1 MRASMAV
8 CSAALTIG
16 VMAACN
22 GSSTAPA
29 NCDGQTTSASFVEGA
44 ALTGVVTQ
52 IAVPSATA
60 GATKVVAVRVHGDP
74 DYTIGFTV
82 STATAV
88 FQQHGGSAPT
98 PSNACRLS
106 VGEQVQFPADTYL
119 SGFGD
124 YLPSGNDP
132 APPLPPAVTQIVIVR

>member
-1 MRASMAV
+1 MRSSWTFL
-8 CSAALTIG
+8 SATVI
-16 VMAACN
+16 AAIIAGCD

-29 NCDGQTTSASFVEGA
+29 QCDWQTTSATFVDGET
-44 ALTGVVTQ
+44 LTGVVTQ
-52 IAVPSATA
+52 IAAPGATA
-60 GATKVVAVRVHGDP
+60 GTTKVVAVRVHGDP

-82 STATAV
+82 TTATAV
-88 FQQHGGSAPT
+88 FQRSGVSAPT
-98 PSNACRLS
+98 PASACRLS

-124 YLPSGNDP
+124 YLP